1 MAALSWVPYC
11 ACQSRR
17 VREGGG
23 SPPGVVG
30 QEEGAFEDGGAFRII
45 EVDMVTVT
53 ERARAREAR
62 VSDFVF
68 VPSECSSIPPAR
80 PLAPSLPPSLPLLP
94 LSLPLT
100 SLSHSL
106 LHFHTVECWCCL
118 LEKNTE
124 TVLIVYCCSLMSRVG
139 VVSTGAAMPWSS
151 CLMISS

>member
-17 VREGGG
+17 VREGVGRPPRGCGG
-23 SPPGVVG
+23 RGR
-30 QEEGAFEDGGAFRII
+30 AFQDGGAFRII

-124 TVLIVYCCSLMSRVG
+124 TVLIVYCCFLMSRVG